1 MPQAPKERKK
11 KRKKYIFLELHD
23 MGESEDILV
32 PVLKYFLNI

>member
-1 MPQAPKERKK
+1 MPQAPKERK